1 MPHTLSI
8 TLPDAEFEALRA
20 AAAREGLSPEELA
33 AAAVKPTMAAKQSQP
48 ASPQPGE
55 DPLIAFMRARG
66 HLEDPEVIRA
76 TMPSFDHLPPPGSP
90 EEAALMEEIGE
101 ELSEALEKMGLS
113 ITDLIER
120 R

>member
-1 MPHTLSI
+1 MPRTLSI

-20 AAAREGLSPEELA
+20 AADREGLSPEELA
-33 AAAVKPTMAAKQSQP
+33 TAAVKQAVATKQSP
-48 ASPQPGE
+48 EPSQPGE

-90 EEAALMEEIGE
+90 EEAALLEEIAEEFGE
-101 ELSEALEKMGLS
+101 AWRATGKS
-113 ITDLIER
+113 IADLIER

>member
-1 MPHTLSI
+1 MPRTLSI
-8 TLPDAEFEALRA
+8 TLPDVEFEALRA

-33 AAAVKPTMAAKQSQP
+33 AAAVKQAVAAKQPP
-48 ASPQPGE
+48 APSQPGE

-66 HLEDPEVIRA
+66 HLEDPEVIKA
-76 TMPSFDHLPPPGSP
+76 TMPSFNNLPPPGSP

-101 ELSEALEKMGLS
+101 ELSDALEQMGLS
-113 ITDLIER
+113 IADLIER

>member
-33 AAAVKPTMAAKQSQP
+33 AAAVKQSVAAKQSS
-48 ASPQPGE
+48 ASPQHGE

-66 HLEDPEVIRA
+66 HLEDPEVIKA
-76 TMPSFDHLPPPGSP
+76 TMPSFDNLPPPGSA
-90 EEAALMEEIGE
+90 EEAALMEEVGE
-101 ELSEALEKMGLS
+101 ELSDALEKMGLS